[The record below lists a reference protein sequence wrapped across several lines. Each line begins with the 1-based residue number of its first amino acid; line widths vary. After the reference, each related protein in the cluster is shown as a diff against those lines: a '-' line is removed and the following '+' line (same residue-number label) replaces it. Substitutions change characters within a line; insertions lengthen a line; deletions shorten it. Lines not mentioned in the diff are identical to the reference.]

1 MKILAQALAPTLT
14 PTHGHVDFWI
24 GCAMFIPVSLHLPW
38 ERADKAVVN
47 AARMLGFHCTQD
59 DRSLQ
64 HPL

>member
-24 GCAMFIPVSLHLPW
+24 GCAMVITVSLHLPW
-38 ERADKAVVN
+38 ERADGG
-47 AARMLGFHCTQD
+47 RCQRCMQD

-64 HPL
+64 RPL